1 MLFYSYTD
9 HWFGPGRRGGQP
21 VRVLANGVF
30 FGLLAVV
37 LMIARIRLTEGVFID
52 ARNVPV
58 ALIGLFEGWP
68 AGLVAA
74 LVAVTYRLWLGGP
87 GAGAGI
93 IGVLVA
99 GAAGGL
105 FHAWA
110 QRQGGVGRRHI
121 VVLTGVVFATTFA
134 TFVLVGAYGVG
145 LFHRV
150 WLPLAAA
157 YLVGIGGGAHL
168 MRDVAE
174 RARLHAER
182 ERFRAILDEAGE
194 AIRIQ
199 DADTFRILDC
209 NRKDC
214 ELSGY
219 RRQEM
224 IGRDAREFWPVEP
237 ELRARREA
245 VAAEARIQ
253 GAARGFGL
261 PYRTRGGETISV
273 DSTRRIVEREGR
285 RYEIVIFRDAAD
297 REAAE
302 AARREAAELRALTLV
317 AGAAAHEINNPLM
330 VISGAVELL
339 GRRLPAD
346 GPEARLIEQTRDG
359 VRRVKDIV
367 LRMGRIT
374 RIEAEPDRGHLPAML
389 DIRKSSDPG
398 SP

>member
-1 MLFYSYTD
+1 
-9 HWFGPGRRGGQP
+9 
-21 VRVLANGVF
+21 
-30 FGLLAVV
+30 
-37 LMIARIRLTEGVFID
+37 
-52 ARNVPV
+52 
-58 ALIGLFEGWP
+58 
-68 AGLVAA
+68 
-74 LVAVTYRLWLGGP
+74 
-87 GAGAGI
+87 
-93 IGVLVA
+93 
-99 GAAGGL
+99 
-105 FHAWA
+105 
-110 QRQGGVGRRHI
+110 
-121 VVLTGVVFATTFA
+121 
-134 TFVLVGAYGVG
+134 G

-182 ERFRAILDEAGE
+182 ARFRAILDEAGE

-245 VAAEARIQ
+245 VAAEARAH

-261 PYRTRGGETISV
+261 PYRTRGGTIISV

-374 RIEAEPDRGHLPAML
+374 RIEAEPDRGPLPAML